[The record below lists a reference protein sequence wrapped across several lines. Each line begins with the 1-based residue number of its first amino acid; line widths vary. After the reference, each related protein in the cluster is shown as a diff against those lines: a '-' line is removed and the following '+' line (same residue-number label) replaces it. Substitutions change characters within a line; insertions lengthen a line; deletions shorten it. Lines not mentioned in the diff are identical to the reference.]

1 MGIRVDGLTHVYPNG
16 VHALNG
22 VSFEAS
28 GAFGLVGPNGAGKTT
43 LMRILATLLP
53 PTSGVAEVEGVPVD
67 RVEEVRKILGYLPQH
82 VDFYPSLTAFET
94 LEYFSL
100 LSDVAPRPE
109 RLRELLALV
118 GLSGAVDRRVGGF
131 SGGMKRRLGLA
142 AALVHDPRVVIVDE
156 PTAGLD
162 PEGRIEVRNV
172 LSALGEERTVLL
184 STHILPDV
192 EAVCNRMAILMEG
205 RIRFVGTPQELAAR
219 VKGKVVELRLPAA
232 TVDELRRNHK
242 VVAVRYDGGE
252 AIVRALW
259 NGESA
264 PQDGAFVEPSAEDG
278 YFYLLHEA
286 SSGGEPQEA

>member
-1 MGIRVDGLTHVYPNG
+1 MAIRVDGLTHVYPNG
-16 VHALNG
+16 VHSLNG

-28 GAFGLVGPNGAGKTT
+28 GAFGLAGPNGAGKTT
-43 LMRILATLLP
+43 LMRILATLLV

-67 RVEEVRKILGYLPQH
+67 RVEEVRKMLGYLPQH

-100 LSDVAPRPE
+100 LSGVAPRPK

-118 GLSGAVDRRVGGF
+118 GLSEAADRRVGGF

-172 LSALGEERTVLL
+172 LSALGAERTVLL

-192 EAVCNRMAILMEG
+192 EAVCNRMAILMGG
-205 RIRFVGTPQELAAR
+205 RIRFVGTPQELAAQA
-219 VKGKVVELRLPAA
+219 KGKVVELRVPAA
-232 TVDELRRNHK
+232 AVDELRRTHQ

-264 PQDGAFVEPSAEDG
+264 PQDGALVEPSAEDG

-286 SSGGEPQEA
+286 SSRGGPQEA